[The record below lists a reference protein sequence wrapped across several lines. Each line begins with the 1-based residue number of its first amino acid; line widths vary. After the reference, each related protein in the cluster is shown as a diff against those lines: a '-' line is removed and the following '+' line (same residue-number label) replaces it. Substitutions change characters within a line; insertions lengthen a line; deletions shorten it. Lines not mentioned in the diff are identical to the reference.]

1 MSRKPDVT
9 SPRFCPSCGAPAV
22 PSARFCTACG
32 GELAGGARGGS
43 TIRDQLPALAVF
55 ALFLAVGL
63 GLWVSVLAPSST
75 PERMTLAKPQPRGQG
90 EGAPAASGGGDLP
103 ADHPPLGLPDDVA
116 KFLAELE
123 KKAEAAPQDLA
134 TWKRLGDV
142 EYRAAQIDK
151 QHLPKAEKA
160 FRRVL
165 ELAPKDL
172 DAIRGLGNVHFD
184 RDEYPQAIEQ
194 YARYLELDPKDESV
208 RTDLGTMHLY
218 AGDATKALAEYEKVI
233 AAKPDFFQAHF
244 NMGIAYRRAGDE
256 AKAKASFEKARS
268 LAPDDRTK
276 QQIAAALGEAP
287 SHGGSAP
294 SPGGGSPFQTIVE
307 RTLREHPIAGPK
319 VVSFE
324 WPAPTSGKVLL
335 EGFPMDAMPQPI
347 RERFLSKLETELKE
361 ARTKAGGAG
370 AVELALVDRAS
381 GKVMATVVA
390 R

>member
-1 MSRKPDVT
+1 MAT
-9 SPRFCPSCGAPAV
+9 
-22 PSARFCTACG
+22 ARFCTACG
-32 GELAGGARGGS
+32 GALSGGARGG
-43 TIRDQLPALAVF
+43 TTLRDQMPALVVF
-55 ALFLAVGL
+55 GVFLAIGL
-63 GLWVSVLAPSST
+63 GLWVSVLAPGDA
-75 PERMTLAKPQPRGQG
+75 PERMALAKPPAQG
-90 EGAPAASGGGDLP
+90 SPAAGGAGDLP

-165 ELAPKDL
+165 ELSPKDL

-194 YARYLELDPKDESV
+194 YARYLELDPKEESV
-208 RTDLGTMHLY
+208 RTDLGTMYLY
-218 AGDATKALAEYEKVI
+218 AGDPKKAVAEYEKVI
-233 AAKPDFFQAHF
+233 AQKPDFFQAHF
-244 NMGIAYRRAGDE
+244 NMGIAQRRAGDE
-256 AKAKASFEKARS
+256 PKAKASFERALS

-276 QQIAAALGEAP
+276 QQIAAALGQGASEGGVAT
-287 SHGGSAP
+287 GGSTV
-294 SPGGGSPFQTIVE
+294 GSPAKAPFQAMIE
-307 RTLREHPIAGPK
+307 RALREHPIAGPK
-319 VVSFE
+319 VVGFE
-324 WPAPTSGKVLL
+324 WPGPTSGKVVL
-335 EGFPMDAMPQPI
+335 ESFPMEAMPPAI
-347 RERFLSKLETELKE
+347 RERFLSKLEKELTE
-361 ARTKAGGAG
+361 ARTKSGGAG